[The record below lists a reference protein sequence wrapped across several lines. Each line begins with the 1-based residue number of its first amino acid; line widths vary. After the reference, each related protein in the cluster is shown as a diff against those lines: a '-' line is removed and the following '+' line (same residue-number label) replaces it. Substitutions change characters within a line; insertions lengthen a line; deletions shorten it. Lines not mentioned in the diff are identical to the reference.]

1 MIEIAITATGGPEV
15 LQPQDAPTP
24 DPNAGEVLVRV
35 AAAGVNFPDTFQRR
49 GRYDPPPGHSVVPGL
64 EVSGEIAALGDD
76 VTTFAIGDRVVAL
89 CNGGG
94 YAEYVTVPAGQ
105 VLFLP
110 RGIDHVD
117 GAALPETW
125 FTVTQTL
132 VMRATLAPGQWVLV
146 HGAAGGIGGA
156 ATWISHALGAQP
168 IAVVSSAEKAAYAK
182 TLGAVAV
189 IDGSTGDFVA
199 RTMEITD
206 NHGADRVVDVLG
218 GEVTG
223 KNVEASAKHGHIVL
237 IGTLAGFH
245 GGMAL
250 GRMLAK
256 QLTLSASTLRGQPPE
271 VKATIAN
278 RIRFDLW
285 PLVEADPPPI
295 RVQRYPLAQAA
306 EAHRMLEGRS
316 VIGKLVLV
324 TDFGYSLGR

>member
-1 MIEIAITATGGPEV
+1 MIEIAITGPGGPEV
-15 LQPQDAPTP
+15 LAPREAPAPTP
-24 DPNAGEVLVRV
+24 KAGEVLIRV

-49 GRYDPPPGHSVVPGL
+49 GRYDPPPGHSVIPGL
-64 EVSGEIAALGDD
+64 EVSGEIAALGDG
-76 VTTFAIGDRVVAL
+76 VTTFAPGDRVVAL

-105 VLFLP
+105 VLPLP

-132 VMRATLAPGQWVLV
+132 VMRATLAPGHWVLV

-156 ATWISHALGAQP
+156 ATWISYALGARP
-168 IAVVSSAEKAAYAK
+168 IAVVSSADKAAYAT
-182 TLGAVAV
+182 TLGAVAT
-189 IDGSTGDFVA
+189 IDSSTEDFVA
-199 RTMEITD
+199 RTMAITGD
-206 NHGADRVVDVLG
+206 HGADRVVDVLG
-218 GEVTG
+218 GDVTG
-223 KNVEASAKHGHIVL
+223 KNVDASAKHGHIVL

-245 GGMAL
+245 GGMAV
-250 GRMLAK
+250 GRMLSK

-271 VKATIAN
+271 VKTAIAN

-295 RVQRYPLAQAA
+295 RVQRYPLAQAG
-306 EAHRMLEGRS
+306 EAHRMLETRN
-316 VIGKLVLV
+316 VVGKLVLV